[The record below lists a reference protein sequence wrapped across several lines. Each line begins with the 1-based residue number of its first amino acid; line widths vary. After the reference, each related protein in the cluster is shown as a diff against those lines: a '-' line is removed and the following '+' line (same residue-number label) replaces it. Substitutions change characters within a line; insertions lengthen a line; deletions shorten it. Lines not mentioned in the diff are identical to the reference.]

1 MMLIIGID
9 PGISGSICFFLDGK
23 ILDVIEMPTMVDG
36 KKNKKQV
43 NGSQIFNEIS
53 HRIKNIDKNKIRV
66 VIEQVS
72 AMPGQGV
79 TSMFNFGQSFGIL
92 KGICSAMQLPM
103 YFVRPAKW
111 KKYFNLINSEKDASR
126 TRAIEIFPYFSTE
139 LSRKKDTNKADA
151 ILIASFYNETYKIEE

>member
-1 MMLIIGID
+1 MLIIGID
-9 PGISGSICFFLDGK
+9 PGISGSICFFEDGK
-23 ILDVIEMPTMVDG
+23 ILDVINMPTMTDG

-43 NGSQIFNEIS
+43 NGSQIYNEIS
-53 HRIKNIDKNKIRV
+53 KRIKKTEDQNIRV

-126 TRAIEIFPYFSTE
+126 TRAIEIFPYFSSE
-139 LSRKKDTNKADA
+139 LSKKKDSNKADA
-151 ILIASFYNETYKIEE
+151 ILIANFYYETYKIEG

>member
-1 MMLIIGID
+1 MLIIGID
-9 PGISGSICFFLDGK
+9 PGISGSICFFQDGK
-23 ILDVIEMPTMVDG
+23 IVDVVEMPTMTEG

-53 HRIKNIDKNKIRV
+53 EKIKKLDKKEIKV

-92 KGICSAMQLPM
+92 KGICSAMQLSM

-126 TRAIEIFPYFSTE
+126 TRAIEIFPYFSSQ
-139 LSRKKDTNKADA
+139 LSRKKDSNKADA
-151 ILIASFYNETYKIEE
+151 ILIASFYYETYKTEE

>member
-1 MMLIIGID
+1 MLIIGID
-9 PGISGSICFFLDGK
+9 PGVSGSICFFKDGK
-23 ILDVIEMPTMVDG
+23 ILDVIEMPTMNEG

-43 NGSQIFNEIS
+43 NGSQIYNEIAK
-53 HRIKNIDKNKIRV
+53 RVDKDSIFNTRV
-66 VIEQVS
+66 VIEHVT

-111 KKYFNLINSEKDASR
+111 KRYFNLINSEKDASR
-126 TRAIEIFPYFSTE
+126 TRAIEIFPYFSSQ
-139 LSRKKDTNKADA
+139 LSKKKDSNKADA
-151 ILIASFYNETYKIEE
+151 ILIASFYYETYKTE

>member
-1 MMLIIGID
+1 MLIIGID
-9 PGISGSICFFLDGK
+9 PGISGSICFFQDGK
-23 ILDVIEMPTMVDG
+23 IIDVVEMPTMTEG

-43 NGSQIFNEIS
+43 NGSQIYNEIS
-53 HRIKNIDKNKIRV
+53 ERIKKLDKKDIKV
-66 VIEQVS
+66 IIEQVS

-126 TRAIEIFPYFSTE
+126 TRAIEIFPYFSSQ
-139 LSRKKDTNKADA
+139 LSRKKDSNKADA
-151 ILIASFYNETYKIEE
+151 ILIASFYYETYKIEE

>member
-1 MMLIIGID
+1 MLIIGID
-9 PGISGSICFFLDGK
+9 PGISGSICFFEDGK
-23 ILDVIEMPTMVDG
+23 ILDVVEMPTMTEG

-43 NGSQIFNEIS
+43 NGSQTYNEIEK
-53 HRIKNIDKNKIRV
+53 RIHKIEKKDIRV
-66 VIEQVS
+66 IIEQVS

-111 KKYFNLINSEKDASR
+111 KKYFGLINSEKDASR
-126 TRAIEIFPYFSTE
+126 TRAIEMFPYFSSQ
-139 LSRKKDTNKADA
+139 LSKKKDSNKADA